1 MGKFIYF
8 AYGSNMRTARL
19 VERCPGAKPLGWA
32 LASGYRLAFLKKSKI
47 DGSGKGTLISSAN
60 DKCYGVLFEIP
71 LGQRGLLDSFEG
83 RGYERNDAFSVVNSE
98 NQRIPTTTYFSKE
111 KIEGLL
117 PYHWYKAH
125 IVDGAEEHNLPGDY
139 VAWLRSLESQRD
151 PDAERTKK
159 EQRYSRAEAISEG
172 KG

>member
-1 MGKFIYF
+1 MGNFIYF

-71 LGQRGLLDSFEG
+71 LSQRGLLDSFEG
-83 RGYERNDAFSVVNSE
+83 RGYERNDTFSVVNSD
-98 NQRIPTTTYFSKE
+98 NQRI
-111 KIEGLL
+111 
-117 PYHWYKAH
+117 
-125 IVDGAEEHNLPGDY
+125 
-139 VAWLRSLESQRD
+139 
-151 PDAERTKK
+151 
-159 EQRYSRAEAISEG
+159 
-172 KG
+172 